1 MAAVGSQTATSTLGA
16 GGPMDQ
22 SHPPHMSSSEQA
34 PHVNRASSTRIQ
46 VLDDNQ
52 KLSAA
57 GAAASLKFA
66 SPRDLPSYPSA
77 GLKAD
82 DSAAGRAATLGWTNQ
97 KSIEPWKPNP
107 SASASAAA
115 VLAKDYKMAP
125 GWKPEQSSHG
135 ARAALLA
142 HRDNTKVE
150 AWKPEANNW
159 GNSAANQAFKRSREG
174 ARTPQP
180 ESDKT
185 ALDRRGSL
193 LAATGAMSNS
203 RKRAISTPVPMIK
216 VESYPDESNA
226 AANAL
231 RAATSA
237 TKSSPRSSSLLPE
250 GGSVP
255 FTAMSREMYTSHP
268 PVAPEVEDQHHND
281 VLRASAVAMAKKM
294 YTQQQ
299 KQLDTAKHGAA
310 TAAHRRQRSMSSIE
324 EIPAM
329 TLTNAS
335 LQEAA
340 QKLAQERLAKV
351 YAEHMQS
358 GIYPARKPS
367 KLTIRGR
374 TRRRASS
381 DSMIDDREQSDRIRA
396 QMSIFSDNLSQ
407 VDAKKRQQEREALI
421 AAAQRN
427 VTNKLHSMDEQVFA
441 DTGKVAPS
449 LLTDWEVKAH
459 AAAQVNS
466 ATRMENYGKVD
477 IGGGKFVDQ
486 SDVDAIAARNIQPVL
501 DEINEKAEKEKARLA
516 AIKLDEEEKQRKA
529 ESEKARNKEISDINK
544 KLKQQEKDERRAK
557 KNEEKAAKAEEKRL
571 AKEKRKSKEPGT
583 PLRSPVIGETE
594 NAAVAAETIEQPETP
609 IQSPAQPQP
618 EPQREESHLEEEG
631 DHQVDESH
639 ETHEAPEIH
648 ETPEQDIRTSM
659 EREAEQRM
667 QQEADRANKDMSTPI
682 SPSSPGES
690 KVKNW
695 LNKFRARRLSRT
707 KSSPNTTGDDK
718 AFIGGAALT
727 GGAASANN
735 STSSLE
741 ANPSSMREVALAGR
755 NREEEH
761 GEDQRI
767 GMPSSRDDEVS
778 SLSTEGPHEE
788 TGEEN
793 QESEEARDAFD
804 QDLAPPP
811 TFLTVKS
818 SSPARDSRF
827 REVID

>member
-1 MAAVGSQTATSTLGA
+1 MAAVESQTATSTLGA
-16 GGPMDQ
+16 GGPIDE
-22 SHPPHMSSSEQA
+22 SHPLDKSPSEQSA
-34 PHVNRASSTRIQ
+34 TAALHVNSTSSTHIQ
-46 VLDDNQ
+46 VLDSNQ

-66 SPRDLPSYPSA
+66 GPRDLPSYPST
-77 GLKAD
+77 GLKAN

-97 KSIEPWKPNP
+97 RSVEPWKPDP

-125 GWKPEQSSHG
+125 SWKPEQSANG

-142 HRDNTKVE
+142 HRDSTKVE
-150 AWKPEANNW
+150 IWKPEANNW
-159 GNSAANQAFKRSREG
+159 GNSAANQAFKKSREG

-180 ESDKT
+180 ENSQA

-193 LAATGAMSNS
+193 LAATGAMTNS
-203 RKRAISTPVPMIK
+203 RKRAISTPVPIIK
-216 VESYPDESNA
+216 VDSYPDESNA

-237 TKSSPRSSSLLPE
+237 TKQSPRTSPVLPE
-250 GGSVP
+250 GGSVA

-268 PVAPEVEDQHHND
+268 PVAPEMEDQHHND
-281 VLRASAVAMAKKM
+281 VLRASAIAMAKKM
-294 YTQQQ
+294 YNQQQ
-299 KQLDTAKHGAA
+299 RQIEDAKQGAA

-324 EIPAM
+324 EIPST
-329 TLTNAS
+329 TLTNAN

-340 QKLAQERLAKV
+340 HKLAQERLAKV
-351 YAEHMQS
+351 YAEHMQDGS
-358 GIYPARKPS
+358 YPSRKPS

-381 DSMIDDREQSDRIRA
+381 DSSMIDDREQSDRIRA
-396 QMSIFSDNLSQ
+396 QMSIFSSNLSQ
-407 VDAKKRQQEREALI
+407 VDQKKRQQDREALI

-427 VTNKLHSMDEQVFA
+427 VTNQLHTMDEQVFA

-449 LLTDWEVKAH
+449 LLTEWEVKAH

-466 ATRMENYGKVD
+466 ASRMENYGKVD
-477 IGGGKFVDQ
+477 IGGGRFVEQ
-486 SDVDAIAARNIQPVL
+486 SDVNAVAAKNVQPVL

-529 ESEKARNKEISDINK
+529 ESEKARNREISDINK
-544 KLKQQEKDERRAK
+544 KLKQQEKDERKAK
-557 KNEEKAAKAEEKRL
+557 KEEEKAAKAEEKRL
-571 AKEKRKSKEPGT
+571 AKEKRKSKEPST
-583 PLRSPVIGETE
+583 PLRSPVIAQAE
-594 NAAVAAETIEQPETP
+594 NAAVPAEPTEQHEQHEISEQPT
-609 IQSPAQPQP
+609 QPTQP
-618 EPQREESHLEEEG
+618 VEPQREHLEG
-631 DHQVDESH
+631 GRADEAQESPR
-639 ETHEAPEIH
+639 PEFS
-648 ETPEQDIRTSM
+648 TSM
-659 EREAEQRM
+659 EREADQRM
-667 QQEADRANKDMSTPI
+667 QQEADRANKDASTPI
-682 SPSSPGES
+682 SPSSPSDGS

-695 LNKFRARRLSRT
+695 LKTRFRGRGLSRSKNT
-707 KSSPNTTGDDK
+707 PNTAGDDK

-727 GGAASANN
+727 GGVASANN
-735 STSSLE
+735 STSSLN

-755 NREEEH
+755 HRDAEQHEEEQH
-761 GEDQRI
+761 TDR
-767 GMPSSRDDEVS
+767 PLSHDDDVEIS
-778 SLSTEGPHEE
+778 SLSAADPDEE
-788 TGEEN
+788 PSEEN
-793 QESEEARDAFD
+793 QEFEEARDDFD

-818 SSPARDSRF
+818 GSPARDSRF